1 MVVDLVPL
9 ALRTDTLD
17 WVVANYA
24 ATFSVGKDLIDAAAG
39 DTEVSTFSEA
49 VRAPAGLRYRVISGV
64 ARTGRAGSADVEG
77 VSGTITACLN
87 NVVDFVGVTRDT
99 ADGKG
104 SIKELALGTL
114 DAFSTNLV
122 EADLADAALVHKVLV
137 FSTRI

>member
-49 VRAPAGLRYRVISGV
+49 VRAPTGL
-64 ARTGRAGSADVEG
+64 
-77 VSGTITACLN
+77 
-87 NVVDFVGVTRDT
+87 
-99 ADGKG
+99 
-104 SIKELALGTL
+104 
-114 DAFSTNLV
+114 
-122 EADLADAALVHKVLV
+122 
-137 FSTRI
+137 